1 MHMSPATPMRLV
13 PLVAILLAAPVFA
26 QPQTVLYPGQTGAP
40 LLSAIDADY
49 SPALTLGYNP
59 ARDSLYA
66 YEQRTDGELCG
77 VYTRFCIQL
86 TPGADPSTDAFNK
99 GINAEHTWPQ
109 SMGAADEP
117 SRSDLHHLFPAKAN
131 VNSSRGNEP
140 YGEIAD
146 ADTDRWFRGASDQT
160 TIPTVFIDEWSER
173 GPGRFEPR
181 EDHKGNAARA
191 VFYYRAVYPGQVT
204 AYNSQSFFD
213 TQADDLIDW
222 HYLDPV
228 DLEEYARSAWI
239 ATRQGTHN
247 PFILDS
253 TLARRAYTLTGSG
266 EEGGATGPL
275 WVNEIHYDNAS
286 TDADE
291 GVEVAGPA
299 GTSLSGWSLV
309 FYNGNGGGAYATVAL
324 SGTVPSQQAGFGTVW
339 VPVAGIQN
347 GSPDGVALVAP
358 DGTVEQFLSYEGT
371 FTATDD
377 AAIGLTSV
385 DLGVAETTTTPLGHS
400 LQVTGT
406 GSAAEDFA
414 WQDPTVS
421 TPGQPNVGQTFVGAA
436 PAVAWINEL
445 HYDNSS
451 TDVDE
456 GVEIA
461 GTAGLDLSGWSVEFV
476 NGSNGTVY
484 ATLPLSGTI
493 DDEGLGLGALWF
505 AQAGIQNGAPDGLAL
520 VDGDG
525 ALVQFLS
532 YEGTLTASA
541 GTASGVLSED
551 IGVSETGSTG
561 ATQSLQL
568 IGSGETYADFTWT
581 GPTGHSRGS
590 LNGGQSSATVA
601 TSGEGL
607 PNGGLRL
614 DAQVFPNPTRGRTTL
629 ALDLGQAADV
639 RADVFDALGRYVA
652 TVEAGRLG
660 AGFQS
665 VALDLT
671 QAPTGLYVVR
681 VQAGTQV
688 VSRTLTVVR

>member
-1 MHMSPATPMRLV
+1 
-13 PLVAILLAAPVFA
+13 
-26 QPQTVLYPGQTGAP
+26 
-40 LLSAIDADY
+40 
-49 SPALTLGYNP
+49 
-59 ARDSLYA
+59 
-66 YEQRTDGELCG
+66 
-77 VYTRFCIQL
+77 
-86 TPGADPSTDAFNK
+86 
-99 GINAEHTWPQ
+99 
-109 SMGAADEP
+109 
-117 SRSDLHHLFPAKAN
+117 
-131 VNSSRGNEP
+131 
-140 YGEIAD
+140 
-146 ADTDRWFRGASDQT
+146 
-160 TIPTVFIDEWSER
+160 
-173 GPGRFEPR
+173 
-181 EDHKGNAARA
+181 GNAARA

-253 TLARRAYTLTGSG
+253 TLARRAYTLTESG

-461 GTAGLDLSGWSVEFV
+461 GTAGLDLAGWSVEFV

-520 VDGDG
+520 VDG
-525 ALVQFLS
+525 
-532 YEGTLTASA
+532 
-541 GTASGVLSED
+541 
-551 IGVSETGSTG
+551 
-561 ATQSLQL
+561 
-568 IGSGETYADFTWT
+568 
-581 GPTGHSRGS
+581 
-590 LNGGQSSATVA
+590 
-601 TSGEGL
+601 
-607 PNGGLRL
+607 
-614 DAQVFPNPTRGRTTL
+614 
-629 ALDLGQAADV
+629 
-639 RADVFDALGRYVA
+639 
-652 TVEAGRLG
+652 
-660 AGFQS
+660 
-665 VALDLT
+665 
-671 QAPTGLYVVR
+671 
-681 VQAGTQV
+681 
-688 VSRTLTVVR
+688 